1 MQQNYHKATA
11 ATSAN
16 PFDDSYQP
24 PNLAQEQEQQK
35 VALLE
40 GMEGTHNMDDVLFR
54 ERHAETLEITKEMR
68 QIRDISLGES
78 NHKTSRS
85 CNEVHPLLAR
95 LSHYFVVYLHYY
107 HSYFDVKDL
116 ANIVDDQQMNFD
128 VIEEDAHAIHDSAER
143 GMGHLER
150 AAVLI
155 KSGSQT
161 ESFWKVLFGVL
172 ATGGLVIA
180 IVCLYEVFK

>member
-68 QIRDISLGES
+68 QIRDISL
-78 NHKTSRS
+78 
-85 CNEVHPLLAR
+85 
-95 LSHYFVVYLHYY
+95 
-107 HSYFDVKDL
+107 DL